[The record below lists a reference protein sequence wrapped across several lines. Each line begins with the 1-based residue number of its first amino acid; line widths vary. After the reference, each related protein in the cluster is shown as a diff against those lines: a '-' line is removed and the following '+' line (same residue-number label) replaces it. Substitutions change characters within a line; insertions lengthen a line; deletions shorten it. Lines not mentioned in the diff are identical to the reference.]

1 MHPLAGNLTQMSD
14 EELLKK
20 LNELYDRLKQ
30 AYCFSD
36 PSISH
41 QLKLLLESYRSE
53 QTRRAQAAQEKFA
66 QQNKKLTDRID
77 IN

>member
-1 MHPLAGNLTQMSD
+1 MHPLAGDLTQLSD

-20 LNELYDRLKQ
+20 VNELYDRLKK
-30 AYCFSD
+30 AYYMSD
-36 PSISH
+36 PNISL
-41 QLKLLLESYRSE
+41 QLRMLLDSYRNE
-53 QTRRAQAAQEKFA
+53 QQRRAQLAQEKFA